1 MLINISGRARYADLD
16 ILALRR
22 KLRKPDGYGAFV
34 FLMPHYSLRGVRNPP
49 LFSLAPSATSAVLR
63 LSDHGHR
70 SRLSRICI
78 RLRCGRDPTQRTS
91 RRRDYLSARVEP
103 GGGGRRGGGGT
114 SRLPLEITAEPCG
127 THRLSKQI
135 YLGPFHEGLGPGVV
149 PRIRDTA
156 LDVTKGAELKNLN
169 IAVILALSRY

>member
-103 GGGGRRGGGGT
+103 GGGGGAARGRRDISAASRNHRRAVRHT
-114 SRLPLEITAEPCG
+114 SPLQTD
-127 THRLSKQI
+127 LS
-135 YLGPFHEGLGPGVV
+135 G
-149 PRIRDTA
+149 
-156 LDVTKGAELKNLN
+156 
-169 IAVILALSRY
+169 ALSRGARARSGPPHTRYGFGRHKRSGA